1 MPMSATQ
8 RTVLLAAT
16 AILLATQPSRA
27 MESLRGILESARA
40 LLPSGPAAPPAST
53 PGTEGPAAADVPT
66 ATPTPSP
73 APAAPKAYVPSP
85 KSQPP
90 VVRVNVASQASSF
103 TQPWRKNTRTLR
115 QGLGVVLMDGRI
127 LVTAELVGNHTYV
140 ELEKPETA
148 LKAQAKV
155 EVVDYD
161 ANLALLA
168 APAAEFLQSV
178 PGARL
183 DESAAVGDR
192 IEIMQLES
200 NGRPVITPATITT
213 IEVGSYPVDENAFL
227 VFKLSVPLQS
237 RENSFTVPAFKDGR
251 LIGLVMRYQPMTQ
264 TADVVPAPVIEHF
277 LQAVDHP
284 PYAGFPR
291 AGLTFSDTR
300 DPQLRRYAKLPD
312 GKGGAYVTKVVP
324 GSPAAGAGIKV
335 GDVLLSVD
343 GFAIDQDGNYEDARF
358 GKISLAHYVSTVLQA
373 GQKIPIVVWR
383 DGAETT
389 LEGVVAPRDRAQMI
403 SQPYIFDREPD
414 YVVAGGI
421 VFSEL
426 SRQFLREWG
435 SNWSEDA
442 PLHLVY
448 LDRFQGE
455 APEGRHR
462 IVFISDVLSGP
473 NSIGYDDLRFEVVD
487 EVNGKKIGSLK
498 DLADALDHPTDNFQR
513 IKLAEDPGTVILDVE
528 GTKAEEA
535 RIMSD
540 YSVPA
545 PRRLESQN

>member
-1 MPMSATQ
+1 MLAAQ
-8 RTVLLAAT
+8 RNLLILAT
-16 AILLATQPSRA
+16 AILLASQPARG
-27 MESLRGILESARA
+27 MESLRGIMESARA
-40 LLPSGPAAPPAST
+40 LLPAGQQTPAPT
-53 PGTEGPAAADVPT
+53 TPT
-66 ATPTPSP
+66 APGSPAPTPTPATTP
-73 APAAPKAYVPSP
+73 PPPPPAPKAYVPSA
-85 KSQPP
+85 KAQPP

-103 TQPWRKNTRTLR
+103 TQPWRKNTRSLR

-127 LVTAELVGNHTYV
+127 LVTAELIANHTYV
-140 ELEKPETA
+140 ELEKPDTA
-148 LKAQAKV
+148 LKAPAKV

-168 APAAEFLQSV
+168 APAAEFLQSI

-183 DESAAVGDR
+183 DESAEVGDR
-192 IEIMQLES
+192 IDVMQLEP

-213 IEVGSYPVDENAFL
+213 IEVGPYPVDENAFL

-251 LIGLVMRYQPMTQ
+251 LVGLVMRYQPMTQ
-264 TADVVPAPVIEHF
+264 TADLVPAPVIEHF

-300 DPQLRRYAKLPD
+300 DPQLRQYAKLPD

-324 GSPAAGAGIKV
+324 GSPADGAGIKV

-343 GFAIDQDGNYEDARF
+343 GLAIDQDGNYEDERF

-373 GQKIPIVVWR
+373 GKQVPIVVWR
-383 DGAETT
+383 DGTENT
-389 LEGVVAPRDRAQMI
+389 LEGTVAPRDRSLMI

-414 YVVAGGI
+414 YIVAGGI

-435 SNWSEDA
+435 SNWSDEA

-448 LDRFQGE
+448 LDRYQSE
-455 APEGRHR
+455 APEGRQR

-473 NSIGYDDLRFEVVD
+473 NSIGYDHLRYEVVD

-498 DLADALDHPTDNFQR
+498 DLADALDHPADSFHR
-513 IKLAEDPGTVILDVE
+513 INLSEDPGSVVLDVE
-528 GTKAEEA
+528 GSKAEEA

-540 YSVPA
+540 YAVPS
-545 PRRLESQN
+545 PRRLDSQN